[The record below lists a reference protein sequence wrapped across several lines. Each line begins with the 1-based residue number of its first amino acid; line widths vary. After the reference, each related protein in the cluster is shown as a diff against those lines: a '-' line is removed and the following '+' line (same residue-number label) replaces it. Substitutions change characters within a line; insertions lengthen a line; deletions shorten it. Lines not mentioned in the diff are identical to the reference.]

1 VIIRINKGC
10 SLNGSN
16 EFLKEN
22 QTFLMLCLDGKYKK
36 KKKKKFILKMRIGEM
51 RDGG

>member
-1 VIIRINKGC
+1 ML
-10 SLNGSN
+10 SLSTNLY
-16 EFLKEN
+16 FLK
-22 QTFLMLCLDGKYKK
+22 LKYRK